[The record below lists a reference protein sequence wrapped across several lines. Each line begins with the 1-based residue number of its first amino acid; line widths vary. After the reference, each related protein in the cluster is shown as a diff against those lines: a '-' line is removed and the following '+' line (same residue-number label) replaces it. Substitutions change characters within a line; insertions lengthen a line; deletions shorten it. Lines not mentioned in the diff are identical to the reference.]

1 MSKVRMDSSMRTSRL
16 KALAAFQDS
25 RRKPNGRSLDASTAT
40 LARVGAGVAAELG
53 CCDPPSN
60 ERAYFTVTGNG
71 ANGAF
76 DLTGDF
82 TIEWIQTMTED
93 GVAAPRVFSIGNYAS
108 TPLFAVSLEG
118 GGLFVFINDRTFP
131 EPIPGDP
138 PVIPVFDYNAGEL
151 ALNTT
156 VHFAIRR
163 SGTTVEVYKNGSSL
177 GAFTYGDPITMG
189 SDAFT
194 IRNQSTPGAN
204 TQFVGSISSFRW
216 SNAALYTIDPDTLTF
231 TPPTAPLT
239 AAPSTVLVINN
250 FPTSGSTTASGFTV
264 TRYEAPV

>member
-1 MSKVRMDSSMRTSRL
+1 MDSSMRTSRL

-25 RRKPNGRSLDASTAT
+25 RRKPNGRSLDASTVT

-53 CCDPPSN
+53 CCVPPLD
-60 ERAYFTVTGNG
+60 ERAYYTVTGNR

-76 DLTGDF
+76 DLSGDF

-93 GVAAPRVFSIGNYAS
+93 GVAAPRVFSIGNYGS

-131 EPIPGDP
+131 EPISGDP
-138 PVIPVFDYNAGEL
+138 PVFQVFNYNTYGSI
-151 ALNTT
+151 LNKS

-163 SGTTVEVYKNGSSL
+163 SGTTVEVYLDGSSL
-177 GAFTYGDPITMG
+177 GAFTYGNDITMG
-189 SDAFT
+189 SATFT
-194 IRNQSTPGAN
+194 IRNQSTPGGS
-204 TQFVGSISSFRW
+204 TQFYGGLSSFRW
-216 SNAALYTIDPDTLTF
+216 SNAALYTIHPDLTF

-239 AAPSTVLVINN
+239 AAPSTVLLINK